1 MNGDF
6 FAVAIAGGILAFLT
20 PCVFPLLPVTL
31 AYFGKGSDEAP
42 TRSRAGWFAA
52 GIIVSFTLFG
62 LAIAV
67 IFGASGVSRFAA
79 NPKVNL
85 ALAAIFVFFAL
96 NLFGLFELPIPS
108 SWLTRAVK
116 STNDT
121 NARSAGGA
129 ALLGAVFSLT
139 SLTCTAPFV
148 GSLLV
153 MAARGERTQ
162 PLTGMLLFS
171 AAFALPFY
179 LLARAPRLLDRLPK
193 AGEWIHTLRVCVGV
207 IELAAA
213 VKFIANADV
222 VSNWGVVTR
231 EVVIVS
237 WIVLFAILA
246 LYLLVKSIRG
256 RSQVYRLAAVF
267 ALGVVTAA
275 VAGASRGGKLHLLEP
290 YLPPDRNAVATNGVD
305 DQWILNDYTR
315 ALTNARASRKPVF
328 VDFTGY
334 TCTNCRWMESHIF
347 NRPEV
352 RAELSGFV
360 LSRLYTDGEGKMFED
375 QQAFQEKQFGTVAL
389 PLYAVVDANGKTLAT
404 QSGISG
410 SPGEFIAFL
419 RAAHSRLI
427 AGSRQLPAANY

>member
-31 AYFGKGSDEAP
+31 AYFGKGGDESP
-42 TRSRAGWFAA
+42 NRSRAGWFAA
-52 GIIVSFTLFG
+52 GIVVSFTLLG

-85 ALAAIFVFFAL
+85 ALAAIFIFFAL
-96 NLFGLFELPIPS
+96 NLFGVFELPIPS
-108 SWLTRAVK
+108 SWLTRAVN
-116 STNDT
+116 SSNNTD
-121 NARSAGGA
+121 ARSAGGA

-153 MAARGERTQ
+153 MAARGERWQ

-179 LLARAPRLLDRLPK
+179 LLARAPRLLDRIPK

-207 IELAAA
+207 IELASA
-213 VKFIANADV
+213 VKFVANADV
-222 VSNWGVVTR
+222 VSNWGIVTR
-231 EVVIVS
+231 AVVLYS
-237 WIVLFAILA
+237 WMALALALMLYLAWRATRGTTRLANSIGGFAFGALAIVLL
-246 LYLLVKSIRG
+246 
-256 RSQVYRLAAVF
+256 
-267 ALGVVTAA
+267 TAA
-275 VAGASRGGKLHLLEP
+275 KGKSFGAIEP
-290 YLPPDRNAVATNGVD
+290 YLPPDRNATATNGAD
-305 DQWILNDYTR
+305 EQWILNDYAR
-315 ALTNARASRKPVF
+315 ALASARVARKPVF

-375 QQAFQEKQFGTVAL
+375 QQSFQEKQFGTVAL
-389 PLYAVVDANGKTLAT
+389 PLYAVVDANGKMLAT
-404 QSGISG
+404 QSGISS
-410 SPGEFIAFL
+410 SPPEFIAFL
-419 RAAHSRLI
+419 RAAHARLL
-427 AGSRQLPAANY
+427 AER